1 MIEWPFCPV
10 HNEPMQ
16 LTCVGGNWLYVC
28 PACKKAP
35 LTYYYSTTTDSNMGD
50 KDND

>member
-16 LTCVGGNWLYVC
+16 LTCVGGNWVYVC

-35 LTYYYSTTTDSNMGD
+35 LTYSTTTDSNMGD
-50 KDND
+50 KNDD